1 MFYGEPDGFHQAVT
15 GCGAI
20 AGVHI
25 DMSAPEAFG
34 TVVGV
39 AVSFDSDATVC
50 ADEIFNVALESFVHL
65 LVPVFFAWL
74 RRSKVRFRLGD
85 TVAARSKFQ

>member
-39 AVSFDSDATVC
+39 AVSFDSDATVR
-50 ADEIFNVALESFVHL
+50 ADEIFNVALESFVH
-65 LVPVFFAWL
+65 
-74 RRSKVRFRLGD
+74 GD
-85 TVAARSKFQ
+85 TPEPIFRGYSPPVGRLIIIVLRGS